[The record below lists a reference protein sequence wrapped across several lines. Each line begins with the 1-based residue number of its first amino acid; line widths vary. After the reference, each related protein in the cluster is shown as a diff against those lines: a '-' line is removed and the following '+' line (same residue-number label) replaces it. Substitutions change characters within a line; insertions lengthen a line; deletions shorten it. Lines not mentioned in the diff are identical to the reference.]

1 MAGAA
6 VPPLRGAFACAKEIL
21 VFEPGVLTASWITK
35 EKDSPAA
42 VFFFGGPKGDRTPDL
57 KIANLALSQLS
68 YGPIFGWQVRPAR
81 LEYSFFPDLSSL
93 FRNRTAPAGNGTPP
107 RAEGGRR
114 RRRVRPF
121 EGGKRRR
128 RGTHMEADSLQK
140 KTCTT

>member
-1 MAGAA
+1 M
-6 VPPLRGAFACAKEIL
+6 
-21 VFEPGVLTASWITK
+21 FEPGVLTASWITK

-93 FRNRTAPAGNGTPP
+93 FRNPAATARKGRGD
-107 RAEGGRR
+107 GGGWGANFREKR
-114 RRRVRPF
+114 LCR
-121 EGGKRRR
+121 GGERLR
-128 RGTHMEADSLQK
+128 RGTHTEADSLQM